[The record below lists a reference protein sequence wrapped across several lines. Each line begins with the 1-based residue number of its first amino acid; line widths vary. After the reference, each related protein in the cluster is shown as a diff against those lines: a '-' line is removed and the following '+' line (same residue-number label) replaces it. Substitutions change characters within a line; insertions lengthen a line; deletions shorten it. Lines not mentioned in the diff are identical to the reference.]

1 VVIVSSQG
9 PVHNHTAVAIEY
21 AAEIVECAAEVEIG
35 DVNVPVLM
43 DRGGL
48 FKALAFRGG
57 FDLPGI
63 EQPRAFQ
70 HPIHGAWRTGNTVL
84 IDHAVAQPPVTL
96 QRMLPAKGDDR
107 LAFPGLQPMTARDLT
122 VMPIRL
128 ALTALPVVVFARCK
142 P

>member
-9 PVHNHTAVAIEY
+9 PVHNHAAVAIEY
-21 AAEIVECAAEVEIG
+21 AAEIVECAAEVEIR
-35 DVNVPVLM
+35 DVDVPVLM
-43 DRGGL
+43 GCGGL
-48 FKALAFRGG
+48 FKALALRGG
-57 FDLPGI
+57 FDLPGL

-84 IDHAVAQPPVTL
+84 IDQAVAQPSVTL
-96 QRMLPAKGDDR
+96 QRMLPGKGDDR

-128 ALTALPVVVFARCK
+128 ALTALPVVIFARCK